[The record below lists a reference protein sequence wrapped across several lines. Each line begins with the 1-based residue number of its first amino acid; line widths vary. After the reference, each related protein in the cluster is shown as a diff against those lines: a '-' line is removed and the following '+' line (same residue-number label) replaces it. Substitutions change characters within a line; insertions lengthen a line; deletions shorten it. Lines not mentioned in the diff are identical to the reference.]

1 MNLEKE
7 AKEALLNKDAKRL
20 KKYFPDTGIIAGT
33 SMYPAGGQGGLY
45 PYCTGSDP
53 DGSGNRGGTGT
64 EKRTD
69 ISSADFQG
77 KWMDR
82 CGRKSGYFFE
92 YLTSKDE
99 AENDMSLLIQ
109 RHWRISENIM
119 IRVLHWKRLQKSYM

>member
-53 DGSGNRGGTGT
+53 DGSGNR
-64 EKRTD
+64 
-69 ISSADFQG
+69 AVQAQ
-77 KWMDR
+77 
-82 CGRKSGYFFE
+82 RKGQTF
-92 YLTSKDE
+92 L
-99 AENDMSLLIQ
+99 Q
-109 RHWRISENIM
+109 RISRANGWTDVEEKVDTFLNI
-119 IRVLHWKRLQKSYM
+119 